1 MQRKL
6 ASFERGVR
14 VVSEYSGR
22 YASWIIIALG
32 TALRFYKLAEPDF
45 WYDEAFTG
53 VALKERFSDMLVM
66 IDKDVHPPLYY
77 FAAKVF
83 SEPFGYS
90 VFGIRLFSLIFGVL
104 GIWGIYLFAKELIDR
119 KTALYAALI
128 VAVSPFAVQ
137 YSQEARMY
145 AMLSCL
151 LVFAAYFFIRGIK
164 TGKRT
169 YFAAWGVLLGI
180 SFLTHYLAIV
190 FSPLF
195 YAVAIVRRMSQNP
208 GWYRTRSGLMKPF
221 VGDWNILLGYVLS
234 VLVFSPWITK
244 FVGHIT
250 ASDLDWIKPA
260 KLSDIFLNLQIFLV
274 GIPRGRYAGMPSP
287 SVVAGF
293 DNSTMYLLLAVFV
306 VFVVIR
312 VWRIDRQATSVLL
325 VLSLGFMLILVGL
338 SIVGEHYL
346 VARYVIPAAYF
357 LYILL
362 GFWLSRLSL
371 RKSTVALSTYVL
383 ILLLIT
389 PPGYSTGY
397 NQIFANLSKYDGKTI
412 YVLNS
417 FDYVIAKY
425 YFGPDRLVLFN
436 IDWPQY
442 DSSIWAAIGG
452 ARFRKVVDFDVLK
465 NDPNGIII
473 YNTKV
478 DYANRSDKSF
488 NPTRFPIFD
497 AYDNMSVY
505 RSVPK

>member
-1 MQRKL
+1 MSGF
-6 ASFERGVR
+6 A
-14 VVSEYSGR
+14 GR
-22 YASWIIIALG
+22 YALWIILVLG
-32 TALRFYKLAEPDF
+32 AALRFDKLADADF

-77 FAAKVF
+77 FAAKLF

-119 KTALYAALI
+119 KAALFAALL
-128 VAVSPFAVQ
+128 VAISPFAVQ

-151 LVFAAYFFIRGIK
+151 LVFAAYFFLLALR
-164 TGKRT
+164 TGSRK
-169 YFAAWGVLLGI
+169 YYAIWGVLLGVA
-180 SFLTHYLAIV
+180 FLTHYLAIV
-190 FSPLF
+190 FAPLF
-195 YAVAIVRRMSQNP
+195 YGVALVRRMSEFP
-208 GWYRTRSGLMKPF
+208 DWYRNRSAMTGLLR
-221 VGDWNILLGYVLS
+221 GDWNIAIGYALS
-234 VLVFSPWITK
+234 IMVFSPWITK
-244 FVGHIT
+244 FIGHIT
-250 ASDLDWIKPA
+250 ASNLDWIKPA

-274 GIPRGRYAGMPSP
+274 GIPRGRYAGMPAP
-287 SVVAGF
+287 STVAGV
-293 DNSTMYLLLAVFV
+293 DNSTMYLLFAIAVTFIV
-306 VFVVIR
+306 VR
-312 VWRIDRQATSVLL
+312 VWRLDRYVASVLL
-325 VLSLGFMLILVGL
+325 VLSLGFMLILVAL

-346 VARYVIPAAYF
+346 VARYVIPSAYF

-362 GFWLSRLSL
+362 GFWLSRLPV
-371 RKSTVALSTYVL
+371 RKATAALGLYAL
-383 ILLLIT
+383 ILLSIA
-389 PPGYSTGY
+389 PPGYPTGY
-397 NQIFANLSKYDGKTI
+397 NQIAANLSKYDGKTF

-425 YFGPDRLVLFN
+425 YFGPERLVLYN

-452 ARFRKVVDFDVLK
+452 PQFRRTLDFNTLK
-465 NDPNGIII
+465 TDPDGLII

-488 NPTRFPIFD
+488 NPSQFPVVD

-505 RSVPK
+505 LSVPKSS